1 MNLIANQTKYGWIK
15 AVNFTIDQL
24 NHDEEKNEVEM
35 YSMHHE
41 GNLLLLKDFLKP
53 ERIKF
58 INTFLQYRKLCMLIN

>member
-24 NHDEEKNEVEM
+24 NHDEEKNEAEM
-35 YSMHHE
+35 YSMHQE

-53 ERIKF
+53 
-58 INTFLQYRKLCMLIN
+58 

>member
-1 MNLIANQTKYGWIK
+1 MNLIANQTKYEWIK
-15 AVNFTIDQL
+15 AVNFTIDEL

-53 ERIKF
+53 
-58 INTFLQYRKLCMLIN
+58 